1 MNAHRYLTGM
11 MAVLLFGSCI
21 ANAQDK
27 KPAAPKPAAKAA
39 APAKAPAA
47 SKAAS
52 PSAAKG
58 PSTGGAASHGP
69 TTAGSA
75 SHGPTTAGAAKGP
88 TTAGAAKGPT
98 TGGAAKG
105 GPSTGGAAKG
115 GPGTAGAQ
123 HTANTPTHSGGP
135 GTGNPAGGNRPGGG
149 SAAKGSP
156 AGGGRTGP
164 GGRPATGSHVASA
177 SNGSSVRTRANGSRA
192 DIHDSKRG
200 MDVHHGLN
208 GNRRVSAER
217 ADHSRVVSSRGGRG
231 YYQQRPY
238 RYGGHEYARRTYYDH
253 GRAYDRYYNRYPYH
267 GIYLEGYAPS
277 VYYAPAFYGWAYNPW
292 VAPVPYAWGFVATP
306 WYGYYGAYFTPYPV
320 YPSASVWL
328 ADYIISQ
335 SLAANFAAQQA
346 IAAQSAMAPDASPMT
361 PQIKDMIA
369 EEVKRQIAL
378 ENQEATVTASNSAP
392 DPASSGI
399 ARMLSDNVQHVFVA
413 GSDLDVI
420 DAGGTECAVSE
431 GDALQ
436 LSGPPAEDATAAD
449 LVVLSSK
456 GGKECKKGATV
467 SVALTDLQ
475 DMQNHMRE
483 TIDAGMTDLQDK
495 GGKGGL
501 PAVPASAKAAPV
513 KAGFTA
519 IAPPPDANAA
529 AEVDKVAKEADTA
542 ETEVASQ
549 VAGGQA
555 VGDSGPSAAAAAP
568 AAPAEISLG
577 QTIDQVIGILGQPK
591 TISDLGSKKIYV
603 YKDMKVVFVG
613 GKVSDVQ

>member
-1 MNAHRYLTGM
+1 
-11 MAVLLFGSCI
+11 MA
-21 ANAQDK
+21 K
-27 KPAAPKPAAKAA
+27 
-39 APAKAPAA
+39 
-47 SKAAS
+47 
-52 PSAAKG
+52 
-58 PSTGGAASHGP
+58 
-69 TTAGSA
+69 
-75 SHGPTTAGAAKGP
+75 
-88 TTAGAAKGPT
+88 
-98 TGGAAKG
+98 
-105 GPSTGGAAKG
+105 
-115 GPGTAGAQ
+115 
-123 HTANTPTHSGGP
+123 
-135 GTGNPAGGNRPGGG
+135 
-149 SAAKGSP
+149 
-156 AGGGRTGP
+156 
-164 GGRPATGSHVASA
+164 A
-177 SNGSSVRTRANGSRA
+177 SNGSTVRTRANGSRA
-192 DIHDSKRG
+192 DVHDAKRG
-200 MDVHHGLN
+200 VDVHHGLN

-217 ADHSRVVSSRGGRG
+217 ADHSRVVASRGGRG

-267 GIYLEGYAPS
+267 GVFLEGYAPS

-346 IAAQSAMAPDASPMT
+346 IAAQTAMAPDASPMT

-399 ARMLSDNVQHVFVA
+399 ARMMSDNIQHVFVA
-413 GSDLDVI
+413 GGDLDVI
-420 DAGGTECAVSE
+420 DATGTECAVSE

-436 LSGPPAEDATAAD
+436 LSGPPPEDATAAD

-483 TIDAGMTDLQDK
+483 TIDAGMTDLQEK

-501 PAVPASAKAAPV
+501 PAVPQSAKAAPV

-529 AEVDKVAKEADTA
+529 AEVDKVGKEADTVEA
-542 ETEVASQ
+542 EVAGQ
-549 VAGGQA
+549 V
-555 VGDSGPSAAAAAP
+555 VGDSGPSAGAAAAAP
-568 AAPAEISLG
+568 AAAPAEISLG
-577 QTIDQVIGILGQPK
+577 QTIDQVVGILGQPK